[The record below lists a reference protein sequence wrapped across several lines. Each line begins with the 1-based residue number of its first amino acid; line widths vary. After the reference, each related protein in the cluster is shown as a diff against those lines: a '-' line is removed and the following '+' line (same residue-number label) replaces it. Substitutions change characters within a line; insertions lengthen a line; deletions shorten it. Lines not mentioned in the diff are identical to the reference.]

1 MWAFKP
7 LLQMCEC
14 LSVITM
20 IPSGIDC
27 TESIQKEMI
36 CSIPYYL
43 SALSIHLSVDLT
55 SYKIWL
61 VFIVFLESVH
71 TLVDLNTGEESLS
84 ALLCLLLRFTGLYI
98 FNYGS
103 DSFAPVLE
111 WLQTGFAQVIHLKVW
126 KPPVTGILMWRQCRI
141 CFSSC
146 IFNVPPAL

>member
-1 MWAFKP
+1 MILFIG
-7 LLQMCEC
+7 
-14 LSVITM
+14 VILTILNYM
-20 IPSGIDC
+20 
-27 TESIQKEMI
+27 
-36 CSIPYYL
+36 
-43 SALSIHLSVDLT
+43 SALSIQFIQFTTSIFDIIQDLICVHILS
-55 SYKIWL
+55 WL
-61 VFIVFLESVH
+61 CSHVGSFKHHWSV
-71 TLVDLNTGEESLS
+71 S
-84 ALLCLLLRFTGLYI
+84 ALLCLLLGFTGLYI